1 MAASK
6 IWLTAPSLSEWTPVY
21 ANSLLTSF
29 GLQASDSEW
38 AGIMTRMHIM
48 GHRIGTVALVA
59 MLGMGAPALADVKA
73 GVDAWQQ
80 GDYARAIN
88 EWRPL
93 AEAGDPDAQ
102 FNMGQAYKLGR
113 GVQPDFRV
121 ALDWYRKAAAQG
133 HLRAE
138 DNLGLL
144 MFQQGDRSN
153 AMPYL
158 QRAAM
163 RGEPRAQY
171 IVGTAL
177 FNGDLIAKDW
187 VRAYALMSRASASGL
202 TQATTSLAQMDK
214 YIPDDQRKQGLA
226 LAVNIEKGKGDLSA
240 NTPAAPVRPGP
251 SSVRATDIPAST
263 PAPIVKAKPV
273 QQAAAAPQATPQPKA
288 EPKPQ
293 PRPAPAPA
301 ASGDWRVQLGA
312 FGQEGSARTLWGRLT
327 GKVSGLSAYQP
338 YLVRVGNV
346 TRLQA
351 GPIATSSDAERLC
364 SRIKAAGS
372 ECFATKK

>member
-1 MAASK
+1 MRH
-6 IWLTAPSLSEWTPVY
+6 
-21 ANSLLTSF
+21 
-29 GLQASDSEW
+29 G
-38 AGIMTRMHIM
+38 
-48 GHRIGTVALVA
+48 IGTIALAA
-59 MLGMGAPALADVKA
+59 MLGISAPALADVKA

-93 AEAGDPDAQ
+93 ADAGDPDAQ
-102 FNMGQAYKLGR
+102 FNLGQAYKLGR
-113 GVQPDFRV
+113 GVQADLKV

-138 DNLGLL
+138 DNMGLL
-144 MFQQGDRSN
+144 MFQQGDRTN
-153 AMPYL
+153 ALPYL

-202 TQATTSLAQMDK
+202 TQATTSLTQMDK
-214 YIPDDQRKQGLA
+214 YIPEDQRRQGLA
-226 LAVNIEKGKGDLSA
+226 MAVSIEKGKGDVMASA
-240 NTPAAPVRPGP
+240 PAAPTRPAP
-251 SSVRATDIPAST
+251 SAVRATEIPAST
-263 PAPIVKAKPV
+263 PAPVAKAKPV
-273 QQAAAAPQATPQPKA
+273 QQAAATPQPKAEPKAQLKA

-301 ASGDWRVQLGA
+301 TAGDWRVQLGA
-312 FGQEGSARTLWGRLT
+312 FGQEGSARALWGRLT
-327 GKVSGLSAYQP
+327 AKVGGLSAYQP

-351 GPIATSSDAERLC
+351 GPIASSGDAAKLC
-364 SRIKAAGS
+364 GRIKAAGS
-372 ECFATKK
+372 DCFATKK

>member
-1 MAASK
+1 MQAGRMIGAA
-6 IWLTAPSLSEWTPVY
+6 
-21 ANSLLTSF
+21 
-29 GLQASDSEW
+29 
-38 AGIMTRMHIM
+38 
-48 GHRIGTVALVA
+48 ALAV
-59 MLGMGAPALADVKA
+59 MLGLGSPALADVKA

-80 GDYARAIN
+80 GDYARAIA

-93 AEAGDPDAQ
+93 AQAGDPDAQ

-113 GVQPDFRV
+113 GVQSDFPV

-144 MFQQGDRSN
+144 MFQQGDRAD

-158 QRAAM
+158 QRAAL

-177 FNGDLIAKDW
+177 FNGDLIGKDW

-214 YIPDDQRKQGLA
+214 YIPDDQRRQGLA
-226 LAVNIEKGKGDLSA
+226 MAASLEKGKGETLASA
-240 NTPAAPVRPGP
+240 PAAPARANPP
-251 SSVRATDIPAST
+251 PVRA
-263 PAPIVKAKPV
+263 
-273 QQAAAAPQATPQPKA
+273 A
-288 EPKPQ
+288 E
-293 PRPAPAPA
+293 RPAPKPATPPSPA

-312 FGQEGSARTLWGRLT
+312 FSQEGGARSLWNRLT
-327 GKVSGLSAYQP
+327 AKVGGLSAYQP
-338 YLVRVGNV
+338 FFVRAGSV

-351 GPIATSSDAERLC
+351 GPIASSGDAERLC
-364 SRIKAAGS
+364 GRIKAAGAD
-372 ECFATKK
+372 CFATRK